1 MTSARVLADSVAEN
15 ASKKFLNTVNNDLP
29 NSLKALNDAGKDLT
43 DPQHWD
49 GKVAQDFRANV
60 WPKVQSDLT
69 KMQSSLK
76 DLQGQVDKILVN
88 IMKAGGNS

>member
-1 MTSARVLADSVAEN
+1 MADGRVLADGVAET

-29 NSLKALNDAGKDLT
+29 NSLKALNAAGRDLT

-49 GKVAQDFRANV
+49 GKAAQDFRTNI

-69 KMQSSLK
+69 KMQSSLT
-76 DLQGQVDKILVN
+76 DLQGQVDKILAN
-88 IMKAGGNS
+88 IMKAGGNG